1 VLGVDFAGALETD
14 ELVELA
20 GVVAVAAGVAST
32 LGVGE
37 ESDFDESVLEES
49 DFETSDFEPRLS
61 FL

>member
-1 VLGVDFAGALETD
+1 VLDVDVDGALETD

-20 GVVAVAAGVAST
+20 GVVAVVAGVAST

-37 ESDFDESVLEES
+37 ESDFDDSDVGESA
-49 DFETSDFEPRLS
+49 FETSDFEPRLS